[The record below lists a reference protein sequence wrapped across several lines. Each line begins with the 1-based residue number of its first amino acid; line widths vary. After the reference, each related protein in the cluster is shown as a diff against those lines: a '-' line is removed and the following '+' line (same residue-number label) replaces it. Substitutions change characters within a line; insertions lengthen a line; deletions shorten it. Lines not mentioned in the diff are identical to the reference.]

1 MGNELT
7 DKQID
12 KIMFRYFDDRFKDS
26 FYGEEEVEGGYMWVG
41 IFDRDDN
48 MLIGTPLEGDREL
61 WFSHGPI
68 FGDANSILGITQR
81 ELNQSMIRYLNKK
94 YPEITIGRIL

>member
-1 MGNELT
+1 MSNELT

-12 KIMFRYFDDRFKDS
+12 RIMFRYFDDRFKDS
-26 FYGEEEVEGGYMWVG
+26 FYGEELMEFGDMWVG
-41 IFDRDDN
+41 ILDSEN
-48 MLIGTPLEGDREL
+48 MLLGHPSNGDGDV

-68 FGDANSILGITQR
+68 FGDANDILGITQQ
-81 ELNQSMIRYLNKK
+81 EFNQSMIRYLNKK

>member
-12 KIMFRYFDDRFKDS
+12 RIMFRYFDDRFKDS
-26 FYGEEEVEGGYMWVG
+26 FYGEEEVEGGYMWIG
-41 IFDRDDN
+41 IFDDDDT
-48 MLIGTPLEGDREL
+48 MLIGTPLNDDSGE

-68 FGDANSILGITQR
+68 FGDANDILGITQQ
-81 ELNQSMIRYLNKK
+81 EFNQSMIRYLNKE
-94 YPEITIGRIL
+94 YPEVKIERII

>member
-26 FYGEEEVEGGYMWVG
+26 FYGEEEMEFGDTWVG
-41 IFDRDDN
+41 IFDNEN
-48 MLIGTPLEGDREL
+48 MLVGHPMNDDDGV

-68 FGDANSILGITQR
+68 FGDANSILGITQK
-81 ELNQSMIRYLNKK
+81 ELNLSMIRYLNKE
-94 YPEITIGRIL
+94 YPEVKIGRII